1 MREAHQQQL
10 DILRTAIAEERREAL
25 QAQHVDRFVML
36 SNDTGV

>member
-25 QAQHVDRFVML
+25 QAQHVIVFEKCPF
-36 SNDTGV
+36 

>member
-25 QAQHVDRFVML
+25 QAQHVYFNNISYHL
-36 SNDTGV
+36 I

>member
-25 QAQHVDRFVML
+25 QAQHVLVL
-36 SNDTGV
+36 A